1 MIVSCFVIAIN
12 MKEIG
17 PWIDESVPSLIEE
30 KNIYKLND
38 WVGYEIDD
46 SLRNILGEIVA
57 KTKVEKNMEAKNLK
71 IYSKIANKILSSI
84 SVYRYNDSF
93 YEVLRDLIFYVIE
106 KTP

>member
-1 MIVSCFVIAIN
+1 MIEA
-12 MKEIG
+12 K
-17 PWIDESVPSLIEE
+17 
-30 KNIYKLND
+30 KIYKLND

-46 SLRNILGEIVA
+46 SLRNILAEIVA

-71 IYSKIANKILSSI
+71 IYSKIANKILASI

-106 KTP
+106 KTPEDGETDEEIILQLRDSEYP